1 MKSSKRL
8 DSINTIA
15 LPIIPLDES
24 QVISVSARKDL
35 ENAVRKQLQDHPPT
49 CIIGSLSQVSQR
61 VTEVDTNYHRMD
73 HTLPRDRRKSQQ
85 YPAKAQRP
93 ETPG

>member
-35 ENAVRKQLQDHPPT
+35 ENAVRKQLQDHPPSILLKAAT
-49 CIIGSLSQVSQR
+49 HSDQTPPTEPNHR
-61 VTEVDTNYHRMD
+61 V
-73 HTLPRDRRKSQQ
+73 
-85 YPAKAQRP
+85 
-93 ETPG
+93 